1 MYEKEEPVNGKSFKG
16 KHRLTRIT
24 FAFFALLSAA
34 ALRADGPTVINCP
47 WYPPSNGDDFA
58 ARGFYSQ
65 GYPGTS
71 LKQVVIPLSFP
82 ANGTYQLSLTASS
95 VTFDGT
101 ILGAATVTITAT
113 SAAFQSVTFDFG
125 TIAVTEGTA
134 IAFAG
139 AVPSKPP
146 GVTGKVMMQ
155 FVTEPNCRLTETNGT
170 DAPLSSFRR
179 GGIAAVING
188 DVATTFNHIVTVAAA
203 ASVHGA
209 NNTFFHTD
217 VWADNPLGVDISV
230 TATYRCFGGVN
241 CGTGPAQFTIAA
253 GKAVTFTDIV
263 QTLFG
268 APETAGAIVFTYTSP
283 SYVST
288 LRVAS
293 RTYTPSLP
301 NPTVGTFLEG
311 RAAIDAVGAATF
323 VGLGNSGVD
332 RSRGFRTNFGL
343 YNPSPFSNTVTITLA
358 TADGTPIGSPV
369 TQVWGPR
376 QALQIN
382 DIFGAAGAESTVTT
396 DATVH
401 VTATLPAFPYVSVT
415 DNGSGDTNI
424 QQ

>member
-1 MYEKEEPVNGKSFKG
+1 MTGKSFKG
-16 KHRLTRIT
+16 NHRFTRII

-34 ALRADGPTVINCP
+34 ALRADGPAVINCP
-47 WYPPSNGDDFA
+47 WYPPANGDDFA
-58 ARGFYSQ
+58 ARGFYST

-95 VTFDGT
+95 ATFDGA
-101 ILGAATVTITAT
+101 ILGTATVTITAT

-125 TIAVTEGTA
+125 TIAVTQNTG

-139 AVPSKPP
+139 AVPVKPT

-188 DVATTFNHIVTVAAA
+188 DVATSFNHVVTLAAA

-209 NNTFFHTD
+209 NSTFFHTD
-217 VWADNPLGVDISV
+217 IWANNPLGVDISV
-230 TATYRCFGGVN
+230 TATYHCFGGVN

-268 APETAGAIVFTYTSP
+268 APETGGAISFAYTSP

-288 LRVAS
+288 LRVTS

-301 NPTVGTFLEG
+301 NPTAGTFLEG
-311 RAAIDAVGAATF
+311 RAAIDAVGAVTF

-343 YNPSPFSNTVTITLA
+343 YNPTAFPNTVTLTLA

-369 TQVWGPR
+369 TQVWGPH
-376 QALQIN
+376 QSLQIN
-382 DIFGAAGAESTVTT
+382 DIFGAAGVESMVTT
-396 DATVH
+396 DATAH
-401 VTATLPAFPYVSVT
+401 VTMTLPAHPYVSVT
-415 DNGSGDTNI
+415 DNQSGDTSI